1 MMKAC
6 MLTCLTAAL
15 LAIGPETY
23 AHEVSN
29 DALDVVA
36 DGHDLAGT
44 RLGDEL
50 SFGLGDSGT
59 AGGRELLHAGHVHK
73 KMKKKKK
80 SKKKKGKKGKKSRKG

>member
-1 MMKAC
+1 

-23 AHEVSN
+23 AHAMSN

-36 DGHDLAGT
+36 DSHNLAGT
-44 RLGDEL
+44 HLGDEL

-59 AGGRELLHAGHVHK
+59 AQ
-73 KMKKKKK
+73 
-80 SKKKKGKKGKKSRKG
+80 